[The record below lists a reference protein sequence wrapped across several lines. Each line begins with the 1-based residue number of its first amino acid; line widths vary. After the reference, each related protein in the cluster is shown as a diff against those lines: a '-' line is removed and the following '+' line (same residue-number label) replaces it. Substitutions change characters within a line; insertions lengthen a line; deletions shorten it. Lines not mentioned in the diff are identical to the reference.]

1 MKLPESTKDFEKLMK
16 NVDFTRVMQILIP
29 ILQPV
34 MIGGLW
40 LLISRLDKR
49 ADALSKLI
57 AIAEPIPTVDL
68 NIPKPVVLASLYHS
82 VDELADVLGDVLE
95 FLQNLDVP
103 SAEEIVEKVKEEL
116 LPEKID
122 PKEVLTDFQNCVA
135 GYERDTPNFLKSKT
149 AKGLYIQGCLLRKG
163 YAQKAIKE
171 IIRDYLT

>member
-16 NVDFTRVMQILIP
+16 NVDFTRIMQIAIP
-29 ILQPV
+29 ILQPI

-40 LLISRLDKR
+40 LLASRLDKR

-103 SAEEIVEKVKEEL
+103 SAEEIVEQVKDINMSMQKMTLSIEL
-116 LPEKID
+116 K
-122 PKEVLTDFQNCVA
+122 KN
-135 GYERDTPNFLKSKT
+135 LKQKS
-149 AKGLYIQGCLLRKG
+149 LIQHPLFI
-163 YAQKAIKE
+163 Y
-171 IIRDYLT
+171 

>member
-1 MKLPESTKDFEKLMK
+1 MKLPDSTKDFEKLMK
-16 NVDFTRVMQILIP
+16 NVDFTRVMQIMIP

-34 MIGGLW
+34 IIGGLW

-57 AIAEPIPTVDL
+57 AIAETIPTVDL

-103 SAEEIVEKVKEEL
+103 SAEEIVEKVKEEI
-116 LPEKID
+116 ID
-122 PKEVLTDFQNCVA
+122 EELCEA
-135 GYERDTPNFLKSKT
+135 CSS
-149 AKGLYIQGCLLRKG
+149 
-163 YAQKAIKE
+163 
-171 IIRDYLT
+171 

>member
-16 NVDFTRVMQILIP
+16 NVDFTRIMQIAIP

-40 LLISRLDKR
+40 LLASRFDKR

-95 FLQNLDVP
+95 FLQNLEVP
-103 SAEEIVEKVKEEL
+103 SAEVIVEKVKEEL
-116 LPEKID
+116 LPEPLD
-122 PKEVLTDFQNCVA
+122 VPKTLTDFKQCLKNYEDNTPSFLQNKLTMA
-135 GYERDTPNFLKSKT
+135 
-149 AKGLYIQGCLLRKG
+149 LYIEACMIRKG
-163 YAQKAIKE
+163 YAQKSIKE
-171 IIRDYLT
+171 WIRVKLS